1 MTDDK
6 VPEKAEKGPLACDD
20 PKDQFMRTWPLVS
33 NWIFHNFE
41 AAILKQRRRRLLMKY
56 WSMYVEAARVL
67 PPPLLSSSSNEE
79 A

>member
-56 WSMYVEAARVL
+56 WSVFVEIADL
-67 PPPLLSSSSNEE
+67 PPPLVDSSDEE